1 MVIRIVSIII
11 GIVSIFQDGHHEGL
25 NGVYGCQ
32 QCQDGQL
39 NEQDGS
45 NDSYYDHQNGQDGH
59 PNNQAGC
66 KDNQDYL
73 QYW

>member
-1 MVIRIVSIII
+1 M
-11 GIVSIFQDGHHEGL
+11 
-25 NGVYGCQ
+25 YGCQ
-32 QCQDGQL
+32 QWQDGLL

>member
-1 MVIRIVSIII
+1 MACIV
-11 GIVSIFQDGHHEGL
+11 VS
-25 NGVYGCQ
+25 NVRMA
-32 QCQDGQL
+32 
-39 NEQDGS
+39 

-66 KDNQDYL
+66 IDNQDYL